1 MVVSQVVALRGPG
14 GLALLPP
21 AALLGL
27 AFERRA
33 DLPGPR
39 RGVAQKRRECHTV
52 LKSGVPATVFTGH
65 QEEGSFMA
73 VVMIGID
80 PHKASHT
87 AVAISAAEE
96 PLGELR
102 VRACTAQA
110 ERLLAWAAAWPQRT
124 WAVEGAGGLGHLL
137 AQQLLGAGE
146 RVLDVQPKLGARVRL
161 LTAGDSNKNDP
172 NDARSVAIAALR
184 SAGVREARPD
194 DHAAVLKIWS
204 KRYRDLGRT
213 RTQVAC
219 RLHAVL
225 CELIPGGLSK
235 EITAGHAARVLEAIT
250 PAGAVEAARC
260 ELAAAFAE
268 DLRGID
274 ARIRQTRAK
283 LATAIQATGTS
294 LTGLFG
300 VGPVIAAAVI
310 GDVRDV
316 SRFPGRDH
324 FAAYNGT
331 APIEVSSG
339 PRKVY
344 RLSRRGNRRLNH
356 AIHMAA
362 VTQIRHRHSQGR
374 AYYDKKLA
382 EGKMPKEALRS
393 LKRQV
398 SNAIFACLQADARR
412 AAARAGGPGGQQG
425 NDSAASAAG
434 SHPRHRLFGQ
444 ATPGPGHHTTT
455 AVGTRAPGP
464 ASTPG
469 RAGHSPVAATPPP
482 ATPQVQVER
491 PQPSEDER
499 PGGTARRRP
508 HSAARKARD
517 QGSLVKPLRPK
528 SASHAKKTH
537 GTP

>member
-1 MVVSQVVALRGPG
+1 M
-14 GLALLPP
+14 
-21 AALLGL
+21 AA
-27 AFERRA
+27 
-33 DLPGPR
+33 
-39 RGVAQKRRECHTV
+39 
-52 LKSGVPATVFTGH
+52 
-65 QEEGSFMA
+65 
-73 VVMIGID
+73 VMIGVD

-87 AVAISAAEE
+87 AVAVSAAAEE

-102 VRACTAQA
+102 VRACAVQA

-137 AQQLLGAGE
+137 AQQLLSAGE
-146 RVLDVQPKLGARVRL
+146 RVLDVPPKLGARVRL
-161 LTAGDSNKNDP
+161 LAAGDTNKNDP

-184 SAGVREARPD
+184 SAGVREVRAD

-204 KRYRDLGRT
+204 KRHRDLGRS
-213 RTQVAC
+213 RTQVVC

-225 CELIPGGLSK
+225 CELIPGGVSK
-235 EITAGHAARVLEAIT
+235 AITAAAAARLLESIA

-274 ARIRQTRAK
+274 ARIRETRKKPAV
-283 LATAIQATGTS
+283 AVRATGTS
-294 LTGLFG
+294 LTGLYG
-300 VGPVIAAAVI
+300 VGPVVAAVVI

-324 FAAYNGT
+324 FAACNGT

-339 PRKVY
+339 RRKIY
-344 RLSRRGNRRLNH
+344 RLSRRGNRRLNY

-362 VTQIRHRHSQGR
+362 VTQIGHRHSQGR

-382 EGKMPKEALRS
+382 GGKTPKEALRA

-412 AAARAGGPGGQQG
+412 AAVRAGGPGGQPG
-425 NDSAASAAG
+425 NDSVACAAG
-434 SHPRHRLFGQ
+434 LHPGHRLFGQ

-455 AVGTRAPGP
+455 AAGSP
-464 ASTPG
+464 AAQGST
-469 RAGHSPVAATPPP
+469 GHSPVAATPPP
-482 ATPQVQVER
+482 ATPEVQAER
-491 PQPSEDER
+491 PQPSEDQR
-499 PGGTARRRP
+499 PGGAARRRP
-508 HSAARKARD
+508 HPAARKARD
-517 QGSLVKPLRPK
+517 QGSPRKPQRPK
-528 SASHAKKTH
+528 GTSQAAKNT
-537 GTP
+537 GGAP